1 MIRMRGS
8 RDHGPVYELL
18 ESRTVATASHAGSI
32 LAELAHHIPHVAAEH
47 ARIESDGLIPLTEIG
62 PGMSYEGQ
70 AGGLYG
76 GGSNQPSPS
85 LLDAALAS
93 AGGIQPLNGLGK
105 PSAAGRIGV
114 VTIGQSTTDQWFPYF
129 QAMARP
135 LRPRV
140 DFVNAGQNGAVAQ
153 SWAAQAT
160 PWDAA
165 IQVVGRSGLSRAQVQ
180 VLIVDTIRIHSW
192 TDGNLQGQIAAYS
205 NNLNRIVAVA
215 KSHFPDLRL
224 VYIMPFHYAGYASDA
239 RAIREPY
246 AYQQEFGIR
255 QAILDQGEGS
265 PVLLWG
271 PYVFADTMNPA
282 FYYDGIHFSPE
293 GRQVMASL
301 TWQFFQTDPA
311 AQGWLWD
318 R

>member
-8 RDHGPVYELL
+8 RAHGPVCESL
-18 ESRTVATASHAGSI
+18 ESRAVANASHAGSI

-47 ARIESDGLIPLTEIG
+47 ARLETDGLIPLTEIG

-70 AGGLYG
+70 DGGLYG
-76 GGSNQPSPS
+76 GGSNQPSAS
-85 LLDAALAS
+85 LLDAAHAA
-93 AGGIQPLNGLGK
+93 AGGIQPLDGRGS
-105 PSAAGRIGV
+105 PSPGGRIGV
-114 VTIGQSTTDQWFPYF
+114 VTIGQSTTNQWFPYF

-140 DFVNAGQNGAVAQ
+140 GFVNAGQNAAVAQ
-153 SWAAQAT
+153 SWAVQGT
-160 PWDAA
+160 PWFAA
-165 IQVVGRSGLSRAQVQ
+165 IQDAGRSGLTRAQVQ

-192 TDGNLQGQIAAYS
+192 TDGNLQGQIAAYG

-215 KSHFPDLRL
+215 KSDFPNLRL
-224 VYIMPFHYAGYASDA
+224 VYIMPFHYAGYASEA

-255 QAILDQGEGS
+255 QAILDQGAGS

-271 PYVFADTMNPA
+271 PYVFAGTMNPA

-311 AQGWLWD
+311 AQGWLWN

>member
-1 MIRMRGS
+1 MIKMKGS
-8 RDHGPVYELL
+8 RACRPICESL
-18 ESRTVATASHAGSI
+18 ESRTVATVSHASPI
-32 LAELAHHIPHVAAEH
+32 HAVLAHGVPRTAVAAVPTD
-47 ARIESDGLIPLTEIG
+47 ADGLIPLNDLG
-62 PGMSYEGQ
+62 PGTSYQGQ
-70 AGGLYG
+70 DGGLYG

-85 LLDAALAS
+85 LLDAALA
-93 AGGIQPLNGLGK
+93 AAAGIQPLDARGN
-105 PSAAGRIGV
+105 PAAGGRIGV
-114 VTIGQSTTDQWFPYF
+114 VAIGQSTTEQWFPSF

-135 LRPRV
+135 LGPRV
-140 DFVNAGQNGAVAQ
+140 DFVNAGQDGMVAQ
-153 SWAAQAT
+153 SWAAQAK
-160 PWDAA
+160 PWNTA
-165 IQVVGRSGLSRAQVQ
+165 IQDVGQSGLARAQVQ

-192 TDGNLQGQIAAYS
+192 TDGSLEGQIAAYS
-205 NNLNRIVAVA
+205 NNLARIVAMA
-215 KSHFPDLRL
+215 KSHFPNLRL
-224 VYIMPFHYAGYASDA
+224 VYFMPFHYAGFASDA

-255 QAILDQGEGS
+255 QVILDQGESS

-282 FYYDGIHFSPE
+282 DYYDGIHFSPT

-311 AQGWLWD
+311 AQLWLWD